1 MGTAKRMPREQAE
14 PPPVESD
21 APAMSLSEQI
31 AAAPSGGNVVR
42 LRPRGDI
49 YENDEILSI
58 ESRALSYLRS
68 GVPVHLRGPAGTGK
82 TTLAIQIAAR
92 LDRPAILL
100 TGDGWLTAGNLVGR
114 ETGEKTK
121 QVVDRFVHSVRKVQK
136 ETSKVW
142 SDDVLTEAIS
152 GGYTL
157 VYDEF
162 TRSPPSANNPLL
174 SALEERMLILTAG
187 AGRERYVKAHPE
199 FRAIF
204 TSNPE
209 DYAGVNAPQD
219 ALVDRMITFDL
230 TNHDRDT
237 EVGIVSM
244 RSGLDAG
251 RAGPIVDIVRRVR
264 ASGLVAQAPSLRSA
278 IMIARVASAEGLEVS
293 ASANAFVQLCFDVL
307 ESKAPSGLAARE
319 QRQRF
324 VGALT
329 DAIAACC
336 STAKPRKAKGEAA

>member
-1 MGTAKRMPREQAE
+1 
-14 PPPVESD
+14 
-21 APAMSLSEQI
+21 
-31 AAAPSGGNVVR
+31 
-42 LRPRGDI
+42 
-49 YENDEILSI
+49 
-58 ESRALSYLRS
+58 
-68 GVPVHLRGPAGTGK
+68 
-82 TTLAIQIAAR
+82 
-92 LDRPAILL
+92 
-100 TGDGWLTAGNLVGR
+100 
-114 ETGEKTK
+114 
-121 QVVDRFVHSVRKVQK
+121 
-136 ETSKVW
+136 

-174 SALEERMLILTAG
+174 SALEERMLILQAG

-209 DYAGVNAPQD
+209 DYAGVSAPQD
-219 ALVDRMITFDL
+219 ALIDRMITFDL

-244 RSGLDAG
+244 RAGLDTL

-264 ASGLVAQAPSLRSA
+264 ASGLVTQAPSLRSA
-278 IMIARVASAEGLEVS
+278 IMIAKVASAEGLEIS

-307 ESKAPSGLAARE
+307 ESKAPTGAAAAD

-329 DAIAACC
+329 EAIAASCPVA
-336 STAKPRKAKGEAA
+336 AKPRKTKGEAA